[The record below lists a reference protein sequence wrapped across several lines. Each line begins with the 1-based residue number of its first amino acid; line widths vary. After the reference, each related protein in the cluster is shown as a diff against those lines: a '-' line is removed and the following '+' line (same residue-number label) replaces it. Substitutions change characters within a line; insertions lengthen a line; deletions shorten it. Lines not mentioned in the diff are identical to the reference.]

1 MARTLKS
8 TSTKTAKK
16 TGYTKKGSA
25 VNSLAV
31 TLKSGTDRTLI
42 AEWVHRSRTHIVG
55 YTYDWEYWAG
65 QRKAQTKAQKKA
77 GKQGDP
83 IWLQGGSGTLS
94 ILDCHISGNTFR
106 YEFSPDSEAVMAR
119 IRIKPVSDTRSVVTA
134 VVTTTK
140 VYSDGTKDTSSQ
152 NKTETKP
159 YVTTA
164 WTALKSHDFR
174 TDKCATPTVAYE
186 LSADGK
192 KATVSVSTDDADAR
206 YCDIQLCTKS
216 GSKYAVAKKKNDLA
230 CTAAAGAE
238 YTFSLDAGKTYY
250 LRAQIAADKKT
261 KGASSWSAYQT
272 VAARPAK
279 PGKPTAQATGATG
292 AKVTWKAVAGA
303 ASYRVQYV
311 TGASSRFNT
320 DPTAVTEVDGII
332 GLTFTPTG
340 LDPAEK
346 YWFRVAADNATGTS
360 AWSTAASCTTALK
373 PEAPTTY
380 ATDAAYIEGDTALLQ
395 WVHNAEDGSDQ
406 TAYQV
411 KVDVYAPPSVGA
423 QVIKTVSKVPI
434 SADGTFQLPQDFVS
448 LAEQPWESAAYADIM
463 EANPSYGADWYKDM
477 FCVNGTDGEQHDC
490 FLDAYLWH
498 DFVSISGSTAT
509 IEYDYILEVIA
520 GLRDPVIRTLSYYT
534 NHTEQTISGT
544 TAQEAEFDTSGLPD
558 GTDVAWKI
566 RTKGAHASWSPWSA
580 QRRFTVYEQPE
591 LECELRQGEGGSGV
605 DGESPLTAYPLAVT
619 LDASGG
625 GNAPIA
631 YHAAISTAEYIQYTD
646 AYGMDRWLAAGSIV
660 WEGDF
665 PTGDDPLTVLVD
677 GGSALLTDG
686 GSYTVT
692 ATVAMESGLAA
703 AAQASFAVAFE
714 ADLPEPGALVVF
726 DPDTLT
732 ADISP
737 YCMAVDGNGDPTDGY
752 REGTVLAVYRITADG
767 DLILL
772 RAGIANTG
780 AATVTDPHAPFGEC
794 WYHIVAT
801 DSATGI
807 CSFADA
813 MDESPHNRCVIQFD
827 EQWQQAGPEDYGDG
841 GPIYGGVLIDGFYN
855 LEFAEQGD
863 VQAEDIAYIGRED
876 PVSYYGTQT
885 GYTASYRMAFPRDD
899 AETLSKMRALMRLRD
914 DAYIREPSGTG
925 FWAHVR
931 TTLSRRFD
939 NGAYEATVE
948 ATRVDRDDAA
958 LEEE

>member
-360 AWSTAASCTTALK
+360 AWSTAASCTTALE

-380 ATDAAYIEGDTALLQ
+380 ATDAAYIEGDTALLL

-406 TAYQV
+406 TAAQV
-411 KVDVYAPPSVGA
+411 QVDVYAPATAEPVA
-423 QVIKTVSKVPI
+423 AKTVWDIAFDLETASFTLPPDFAEI
-434 SADGTFQLPQDFVS
+434 SNEQVGRSDWDGTEFSLGDELNIRANRQDGTTKISWSIPLQCFSFENGRGTV
-448 LAEQPWESAAYADIM
+448 LEPYAD
-463 EANPSYGADWYKDM
+463 D
-477 FCVNGTDGEQHDC
+477 
-490 FLDAYLWH
+490 LDSMAASAVVESLTYYSH
-498 DFVSISGSTAT
+498 HVVQ
-509 IEYDYILEVIA
+509 IL
-520 GLRDPVIRTLSYYT
+520 
-534 NHTEQTISGT
+534 SGT
-544 TAQEAEFDTSGLPD
+544 TAEEAEFDTSGLPD
-558 GTDVAWKI
+558 GTEVAWKVC
-566 RTKGAHASWSPWSA
+566 TKGAHESWSPWSA
-580 QRRFTVYEQPE
+580 QRRFAVYEQPE

-631 YHAAISTAEYIQYTD
+631 YHAAISTAEDIQYTD

-813 MDESPHNRCVIQFD
+813 MDESPHGRCVIQFD

-885 GYTASYRMAFPRDD
+885 GYTASYRVVFPRDD